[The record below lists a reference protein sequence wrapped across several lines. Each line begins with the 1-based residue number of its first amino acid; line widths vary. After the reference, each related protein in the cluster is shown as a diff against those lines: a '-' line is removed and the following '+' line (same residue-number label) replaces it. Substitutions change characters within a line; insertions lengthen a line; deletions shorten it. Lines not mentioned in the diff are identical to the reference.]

1 MEEGVTADVRI
12 KMLQTSELSHS
23 SGMSS
28 GHEAFTQHRK
38 NFDLRVVLLFI
49 HVLLRSPGLGLYFLE
64 SCLALQQMFCGTEPE
79 ALPLFA

>member
-1 MEEGVTADVRI
+1 VVEGVTADVQI
-12 KMLQTSELSHS
+12 KMLQASKLSHS

-28 GHEAFTQHRK
+28 GHEAFIQHRK

-49 HVLLRSPGLGLYFLE
+49 HVLLCSPGWELYFLE
-64 SCLALQQMFCGTEPE
+64 SCLPLQQMFCGTELE